1 MRLLALSSFV
11 VTAALAGCPI
21 DNDIPDPVG
30 DPAQCSGTGYTA
42 FDAANHKVVAK
53 VATDIE
59 IRSGVIDT
67 AGGVLFTAMQDGWI
81 VAYNDDTL
89 EQLWRFNLGTP
100 LKGAP
105 VTYQVGSKQY
115 VAVQTSGRHLHPV
128 KFDGLESSSY
138 LFVFAVN

>member
-1 MRLLALSSFV
+1 MKRLALPLVFV
-11 VTAALAGCPI
+11 ACGAAPQLGIANYEDPHTGGTTAPVTHA
-21 DNDIPDPVG
+21 
-30 DPAQCSGTGYTA
+30 
-42 FDAANHKVVAK
+42 H
-53 VATDIE
+53 
-59 IRSGVIDT
+59 
-67 AGGVLFTAMQDGWI
+67 
-81 VAYNDDTL
+81 NDDTL

-128 KFDGLESSSY
+128 KFDNLENSSY